1 MEQIDAI
8 RKEYLSLLDD
18 VKTTADIDAIRV
30 KYLGR
35 KGPVQGLMKHLK
47 DASAEQRPLLGKEI
61 NVLKREMEIRLDE
74 AYEQLRG
81 DELSKRLDL
90 EALDVTLPGRRT
102 RSGVKHIVSSM
113 LDKILKALVE
123 MGFSVQYGPDIES
136 DYYNF
141 EALNF
146 SADHPARD
154 MQDTFYIDD
163 SVLLRTHTS
172 NIQARIMESNKPP
185 IRIVA
190 PGRCYRNET
199 ITARSHVFFTQV
211 EAIYIDKD
219 VSFGQLLSTIQE
231 FLRRVF
237 GRKVE
242 ARFRPSYFPF
252 VEPGM
257 EVDIKCGIC
266 NGSGCNICKHTGWVE
281 VLGAGMVH
289 PEVLKNG
296 GVDPEEH
303 SGFAWGLGVERFVNV
318 IYQVNDIRLLF
329 ENDLRFL
336 EQFAGVV

>member
-8 RKEYLSLLDD
+8 RQECLSLLDD
-18 VKTTADIDAIRV
+18 VQSTADIEAIRI

-35 KGPVQGLMKHLK
+35 KGPVQGLMQHLK
-47 DASAEQRPLLGKEI
+47 DASAEERPRLGKEI
-61 NVLKREMEIRLDE
+61 NVLKQELEQRLDQ
-74 AYEQLRG
+74 AFEQLRG
-81 DELSKRLDL
+81 KEQSERL
-90 EALDVTLPGRRT
+90 EREVLDVTLPGRQRHA
-102 RSGVKHIVSSM
+102 GVKHIVSSM
-113 LDKILKALVE
+113 LDRILNALME

-146 SADHPARD
+146 PADHPARD

-163 SVLLRTHTS
+163 DVLLRTHTS
-172 NIQARIMESNKPP
+172 NIQARIMESTQPP

-190 PGRCYRNET
+190 PGRCFRNET

-211 EAIYIDKD
+211 EALYIDKG
-219 VSFGQLLSTIQE
+219 VSFAQLLSTIQE
-231 FLRRVF
+231 FLQRVF
-237 GRKVE
+237 DREVE

-266 NGSGCNICKHTGWVE
+266 DGQGCGICKHSGWVE

-336 EQFAGVV
+336 EQFAGVR